1 MLFKSTLFLY
11 LTKYFFKTFIMID
24 NFRHKGLRRQMT
36 EYLRES
42 KDISDINVL
51 NAMLKVPRH
60 LFLDSS
66 FLEFAYQDQAFPIGS
81 NQTISSLYTVAFQTE
96 LLSVQA
102 KDKILEIGT
111 GSGYQT
117 AVLSEIGAKV
127 YSIERHLNLYKKAK
141 QLLKALNYHPTLV
154 HGDGYLG
161 LEKEALF
168 DKIIV
173 TCGATEVPPS
183 LMEQLKIGGLMV
195 IPLGFKEQM
204 MTTIIKL
211 EEGKIKKIE
220 YENFRFVPF
229 LRNKQ

>member
-1 MLFKSTLFLY
+1 
-11 LTKYFFKTFIMID
+11 MID
-24 NFRHKGLRRQMT
+24 DFRHKGLRRKMV
-36 EYLRES
+36 EFLREQ
-42 KDISDINVL
+42 KDISDTNVL
-51 NAMLKVPRH
+51 NAMIQVPRH

-66 FLEFAYQDQAFPIGS
+66 FLDFAYQDQAFPIGS
-81 NQTISSLYTVAFQTE
+81 NQTISSVYTVAFQTE
-96 LLSVQA
+96 LLNVQK

-117 AVLSEIGAKV
+117 AVLCEIGAKV
-127 YSIERHLNLYKKAK
+127 YSIERHLDLYKKAK
-141 QLLKALNYHPTLV
+141 RLLKALNYHPSLV

-173 TCGATEVPPS
+173 TCGASEVPP
-183 LMEQLKIGGLMV
+183 LLLQQLKIGGIMI
-195 IPLGFKEQM
+195 IPLGLKDQM

-211 EEGKIKKIE
+211 DDGKIKKIE

-229 LRNKQ
+229 LRNKN

>member
-1 MLFKSTLFLY
+1 
-11 LTKYFFKTFIMID
+11 MID
-24 NFRHKGLRRQMT
+24 DFRHKGLRRKMV
-36 EYLRES
+36 EFLREQ
-42 KDISDINVL
+42 KDISDTNVL
-51 NAMLKVPRH
+51 NAMIQVPRH

-66 FLEFAYQDQAFPIGS
+66 FLDFAYQDQAFPIGS
-81 NQTISSLYTVAFQTE
+81 NQTISSAYTVAFQTE
-96 LLSVQA
+96 LLNVQK

-117 AVLSEIGAKV
+117 AVLCEIGAKV
-127 YSIERHLNLYKKAK
+127 YSIERHLDLYKKAK
-141 QLLKALNYHPTLV
+141 RLLKALNYHPSLV

-173 TCGATEVPPS
+173 TCGASEVPP
-183 LMEQLKIGGLMV
+183 LLLQQLKIGGIMI
-195 IPLGFKEQM
+195 IPLGLKDQM

-211 EEGKIKKIE
+211 DDGKIKKIE

-229 LRNKQ
+229 LRNKN